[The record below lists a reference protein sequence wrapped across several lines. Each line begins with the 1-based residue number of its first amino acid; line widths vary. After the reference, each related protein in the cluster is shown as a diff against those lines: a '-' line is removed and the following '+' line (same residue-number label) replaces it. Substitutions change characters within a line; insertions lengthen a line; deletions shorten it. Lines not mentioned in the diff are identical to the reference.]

1 MIEDHSGQSQAMKTL
16 LYTIDR
22 IEGRFAVL
30 APDEGP
36 PIEVA
41 RRELPKGARE
51 GSVLR
56 VAMDGQG
63 QPDWPTAVID
73 RGEEKRRSDKA
84 EKTLDEMKKTD
95 PGGDI
100 TL

>member
-1 MIEDHSGQSQAMKTL
+1 MKTL
-16 LYTIDR
+16 VYVIDR

-41 RRELPKGARE
+41 QRDLPKGARE

-56 VAMDGQG
+56 VGMNAQG
-63 QPDWPTAVID
+63 QPDWTTAVID
-73 RGEEKRRSDKA
+73 WEEEERRFDRAK
-84 EKTLDEMKKTD
+84 EKLDEKKKNE
-95 PGGDI
+95 PGGEI
-100 TL
+100 TPYRARPTEFP